1 MKTKPNLLLWVV
13 AFLLTPT
20 LCLAQF
26 TPRMTTAGTG
36 YLEYLPPDYATNP
49 TKKYPLMIFLHG
61 AGEKGSGSPSDLEKV
76 KANGPPKEIKNG
88 HNMCFTVGGVEKCF
102 IVIAPQLPGSK
113 PSWGVSLIDEV
124 FNYVLNG
131 PLNYRVD
138 LNQIHLTGLSLGSNG
153 VYKYAYMSVN
163 DPNKL
168 ASISPIAAWGD
179 TNKGCVISERKIPL
193 WAFHGDQD
201 KTVGYASG
209 LAMFNAVKDCTTPV
223 PTAELIFT
231 TYEGVGHNSWGRAY
245 NTGHTYHNPNL
256 YEWMLSK
263 SLSGNP
269 TANAGPDQSITLP
282 TNSITLSGSGS
293 DPDGTIV
300 SYAWTRISG
309 PSATLV
315 NNNTA
320 TLTANNLLE
329 GIYTFRLTVTDNSGN
344 TASDNVT
351 VTVNPAAVN
360 VAPTVNAGAD
370 ITLTLPTNSTNITGT
385 ASDTDGSIVTYA
397 WTQQSGPSAATTSGA
412 ASATLTVSNLVEG
425 TYKFRITVTDDD
437 GATAFDEINVIVN
450 PAAINSP
457 PTANAGSDKT
467 INLPTNST
475 TLAGS
480 GSDSD
485 GSVASYAWSQISGP
499 SATLANQNTATLSL
513 SNLVEGN
520 YEFRLTVT
528 DDDGATGTDNVLVTV
543 IAANQNPVANAG
555 SDITLTLPTNA
566 TNLSGSAT
574 DADGTIAVYL
584 WEQISGPATATITN
598 AGTAT
603 ASVSNL
609 VEGTYQFQLTATD
622 DDGAEDTDIVQVT
635 VVSVP
640 ANVAPVTNA
649 GSDKNITLP
658 VNSVVLNG
666 SASDSDGTIATYTW
680 TKTSGPS
687 TFTLSGQNTATL
699 TASNLVAGTYI
710 FRLTVTDDDGAS
722 HFDEATVN
730 VALATVNQSPV
741 ADAGSNMSIT
751 LPTNSVVLNGSGTDP
766 DGTVAGYAWSQ
777 VSGPSSATL
786 SGAATA
792 TLNAGNLIEGVYTF
806 QLTVTDNQGASGS
819 DNVSV
824 TVTALNTPPV
834 VNAGSDVNLVLPTD
848 NVDITGTATDSDG
861 TIASTQW
868 TQVSGSAASFTVSG
882 NTISITG
889 LTAGNYIFRFR
900 ATDDDGDSAQD
911 DVEVVVTAS
920 NILPVVN
927 AGPDKAVTLPTN
939 TVNLTGTASDSDGTI
954 ASYSWSIIS
963 GPVAT
968 LTNQNTATVTVS
980 NLTEGSYT
988 LRFTATDNDGG
999 SKSDQAIITVHP
1011 EATNQPP
1018 TANAGPNLSITLPT
1032 NFVTISGSG
1041 SDADGTIASYNWTKK
1056 SGPSAGTLANSTT
1069 STLTAS
1075 GLVEGTYVFTL
1086 AVTDDDGATNT
1097 DDVTVTVNPEDVNQ
1111 SPTSKAGSDITLVL
1125 PTNSTNI
1132 AGAGSDPDGTI
1143 VSYSWSQ
1150 ISGPAAATISGAA
1163 TPTVTVSGLV
1173 EGTYTFN
1180 LTVQDDDGATDD
1192 DYVNVI
1198 VQAETVNQKPT
1209 ANAGLDKTLILPT
1222 NTINISGSGSD
1233 IDGAVTSYLWT
1244 KVSGPSANLTNTA
1257 NPTMTASNLLE
1268 GIYKFRLTVTDDDGE
1283 TGSDEVV
1290 VTVLP
1295 ATINQSP
1302 TANAGA
1308 NITLV
1313 LPTNSAIIYGSGSD
1327 ADGTVVSYAWSKISG
1342 PAATLTDQTTPQL
1355 TVTGMVEGSYVFR
1368 LTVTDDDGA
1377 VGSDDVLVTILPQNT
1392 NLAPTAFAGADQIIK
1407 LPTNT
1412 AILNGVGN
1420 DVDGT
1425 IVSYQWDKVSGPTG
1439 TFSDMSQA
1447 TLNLSDLV
1455 EGIYIFSLTVT
1466 DDDGAEGTDE
1476 VKVSILPASFNLT
1489 PVANAGEDLFLEL
1502 PVNSVV
1508 INGSGTDPDGVIDAY
1523 NWFMVSGAN
1532 TPALAGANT
1541 ADLSVSGL
1549 IEGVYIFTLEVTD
1562 DGGLADSDNVKVVV
1576 TSPDVIENTPPT
1588 VDAGQ
1593 DQIIILPKTSTLLTG
1608 KMVNPGLAESYLWT
1622 QITGAAVNVSG
1633 ADSDSLLVTGLA
1645 EGDYTFE
1652 LTITDNQGLSGSD
1665 RVNIEVISQLR
1676 DLEFPMKMFSPN
1688 NDGVNDTWLLDPD
1701 LSKYEGCHLYIYN
1714 RRGSQVY
1721 EATSYQNNWEARLN
1735 GQELPDGVYFYIL
1748 KCDNKTSA
1756 SGSITVI
1763 R

>member
-1 MKTKPNLLLWVV
+1 MKTKPNLLLWVFV
-13 AFLLTPT
+13 FLLTPT
-20 LCLAQF
+20 LCLSQF
-26 TPRMTTAGTG
+26 TPRTTSAGTG
-36 YLEYLPPDYATNP
+36 YLEYLPPDYASNP

-61 AGEKGSGSPSDLEKV
+61 AGEKGSGSPADLERV
-76 KANGPPKEIKNG
+76 KSNGPPKEIKNG
-88 HNMCFTVGGVEKCF
+88 HDMCFTVGGVEKCF
-102 IVIAPQLPGSK
+102 IVIAPQLPGGK
-113 PSWGVSLIDEV
+113 PSWGVSFIDEV

-163 DPNKL
+163 DPNRL
-168 ASISPIAAWGD
+168 ASISPIAAWAD
-179 TNKGCVISERKIPL
+179 TNQGCVISERKIPL

-209 LAMFNAVKDCTTPV
+209 LAMFNAIKDCTTPA

-231 TYEGVGHNSWGRAY
+231 TYAGVGHNSWGRAY

-300 SYAWTRISG
+300 SYSWTRISG
-309 PSATLV
+309 SSATLV

-329 GIYTFRLTVTDNSGN
+329 GIYTFRLTVTDNGGN
-344 TASDNVT
+344 TASDDVT
-351 VTVNPAAVN
+351 VTVNPAAIN
-360 VAPTVNAGAD
+360 VAPTVNAGPD
-370 ITLTLPTNSTNITGT
+370 ITITLPTNSTNITGI
-385 ASDTDGSIVTYA
+385 ASDIDGSITMYA
-397 WTQQSGPSAATTSGA
+397 WTQQSGPSTATTTGTA
-412 ASATLTVSNLVEG
+412 NATLTASNLVEG
-425 TYKFRITVTDDD
+425 TYKFRLTVTDDD

-457 PTANAGSDKT
+457 PSASAGPDKT

-485 GSVASYAWSQISGP
+485 GSVVSYAWSQLSGP
-499 SATLANQNTATLSL
+499 SVTLANQNTPTLSL
-513 SNLVEGN
+513 TNLVEGN
-520 YEFRLTVT
+520 YEFKLTVT
-528 DDDGATGTDNVLVTV
+528 DDDGATGEDNALVTV
-543 IAANQNPVANAG
+543 IAANQNPTANAG

-574 DADGTIAVYL
+574 DTDGTIATYL
-584 WEQISGPATATITN
+584 WEQISGPSTSTITN

-609 VEGTYQFQLTATD
+609 VEGTYQFQLTVTD
-622 DDGAEDTDIVQVT
+622 DDGAQDTDIVQVT

-640 ANVAPVTNA
+640 PNVAPVANA
-649 GSDKNITLP
+649 GPDKNITLP
-658 VNSVVLNG
+658 TNSVILNG
-666 SASDSDGTIATYTW
+666 NASDSDGTIASYAW
-680 TKTSGPS
+680 TKISGPA

-699 TASNLVAGTYI
+699 TANNLVAGTYV

-722 HFDEATVN
+722 HFDNATVS
-730 VALATVNQSPV
+730 VAPATVNQSPV
-741 ADAGSNMSIT
+741 AEAGANQNIT

-766 DGTVAGYAWSQ
+766 DGTIASYAWAQ
-777 VSGPSSATL
+777 VSGPSTATL
-786 SGAATA
+786 SGAGTS
-792 TLNAGNLIEGVYTF
+792 TLNAGNLIEGTYTF

-819 DNVSV
+819 DNVTV
-824 TVTALNTPPV
+824 TVAALNTPPIV
-834 VNAGSDVNLVLPTD
+834 YAGADVNLVLPTN

-861 TIASTQW
+861 TIASTLW
-868 TQVSGSAASFTVSG
+868 TQVSGAAAAFTVSG

-889 LTAGNYIFRFR
+889 LAAGTYIFRFR
-900 ATDDDGDSAQD
+900 ATDDDGDFAQD
-911 DVEVVVTAS
+911 DVEVIVTAS
-920 NILPVVN
+920 NVLPTVN
-927 AGPDKAVTLPTN
+927 AGPDKSVTLPTN
-939 TVNLTGTASDSDGTI
+939 TVNLTGTANDSDGTI
-954 ASYSWSIIS
+954 VSYNWSIIS

-980 NLTEGSYT
+980 GLTAGSYT

-1018 TANAGPNLSITLPT
+1018 TANAGSNLSITLPT

-1041 SDADGTIASYNWTKK
+1041 SDTDGTIASYSWTKK
-1056 SGPSAGTLANSTT
+1056 SGPSTGTLSNNTT
-1069 STLTAS
+1069 PTLTAS

-1086 AVTDDDGATNT
+1086 MVMDDDGASAS
-1097 DDVTVTVNPEDVNQ
+1097 DDVTVTVNPAEVNQ
-1111 SPTSKAGSDITLVL
+1111 SPTSKAGSDITLIL

-1132 AGAGSDPDGTI
+1132 VGAGSDPDGTI

-1150 ISGPAAATISGAA
+1150 ISGPAAATMSGASN
-1163 TPTVTVSGLV
+1163 PTVTVSDLV

-1180 LTVQDDDGATDD
+1180 LTVQDDDGASDD

-1198 VQAETVNQKPT
+1198 VQPETVNQKPT

-1222 NTINISGSGSD
+1222 NTINIAGSGSD
-1233 IDGAVTSYLWT
+1233 IDGSITTYLWT
-1244 KVSGPSANLTNTA
+1244 KVSGPAANLTNTST
-1257 NPTMTASNLLE
+1257 PTVTASNLLE
-1268 GIYKFRLTVTDDDGE
+1268 GIYRFRLTVTDDDGE
-1283 TGSDEVV
+1283 SGSDEVI

-1295 ATINQSP
+1295 ATVNQSP

-1308 NITLV
+1308 NVTLV

-1327 ADGTVVSYAWSKISG
+1327 PDGTVVSYAWSQISG
-1342 PAATLTDQTTPQL
+1342 PSATLTDQNTPQL
-1355 TVTGMVEGSYVFR
+1355 TVTNMVEGSYVFR

-1377 VGSDDVLVTILPQNT
+1377 VGSDDVLVTILPQNA
-1392 NLAPTAFAGADQIIK
+1392 NVAPIAFAGADQIIK

-1412 AILNGVGN
+1412 TVLNGSGN
-1420 DVDGT
+1420 DSDGT

-1439 TFSDMSQA
+1439 TFSDMNQA

-1466 DDDGAEGTDE
+1466 DDDGAEGIDE
-1476 VKVSILPASFNLT
+1476 VKVSILPSSFNLT

-1502 PVNSVV
+1502 PTNSIV
-1508 INGSGTDPDGVIDAY
+1508 INGSGTDPDGIIDSY

-1532 TPALAGANT
+1532 TPTLAGANT
-1541 ADLSVSGL
+1541 ANLSVSGL

-1576 TSPDVIENTPPT
+1576 TSPDVTENTPPSA
-1588 VDAGQ
+1588 DAGQ
-1593 DQIIILPKTSTLLTG
+1593 DQIVILPENSTLLVGRMT
-1608 KMVNPGLAESYLWT
+1608 NPGLVESYVWT
-1622 QITGAAVNVSG
+1622 QITGATVQLNGV
-1633 ADSDSLLVTGLA
+1633 DSDSLFVAALE

-1665 RVNIEVISQLR
+1665 RVNIEVISQLT
-1676 DLEFPMKMFSPN
+1676 DLQFPMKMFSPN
-1688 NDGVNDTWLLDPD
+1688 RDGENDTWILDPD
-1701 LSKYEGCHLYIYN
+1701 LSKYEGCNLYIYN
-1714 RRGSQVY
+1714 RKGSQVY
-1721 EATSYQNNWEARLN
+1721 ETVSYQNNWEAQLN